1 MKTIDEIR
9 KAFQRVHHKAIGT
22 DDRAYMSIPA
32 DPERDADLIVSAA
45 FDELEK
51 LRGFKAYVHQRLDE
65 ANVASDPDPA
75 ANARHGCRIEG
86 RLNLVLNFYTG
97 RS

>member
-1 MKTIDEIR
+1 MKTIEEIR
-9 KAFQRVHHKAIGT
+9 AAFDLVYRKAIGET
-22 DDRAYMSIPA
+22 KASFMSIPA

-45 FDELEK
+45 IDELEK

-65 ANVASDPDPA
+65 VNVPADPEPG
-75 ANARHGCRIEG
+75 ANAKHGCRIEG